1 MALTPVAERLAVKL
15 SLPGLFYLS
24 VAAGI
29 QTLNLPHAG
38 RMLKTTAP
46 CGGDIH
52 SVIGVRLEII
62 GFLKVFKKAY
72 FTPQTL
78 S

>member
-1 MALTPVAERLAVKL
+1 MALTPVAEPLAVKL

-29 QTLNLPHAG
+29 QTLNLPAG